1 MLPYTMPNGA
11 KNITVNEQ
19 KIATDSDKNNFFNIV
34 FDLFPELSEFKISSP
49 FHGAFKEKLHLPTDY
64 IMMEDCC
71 QLSKLDIDIC
81 EIMWYNTFTCCNK
94 NIK

>member
-49 FHGAFKEKLHLPTDY
+49 FHGAFKGKITLTHRLYHDGRL
-64 IMMEDCC
+64 
-71 QLSKLDIDIC
+71 LS
-81 EIMWYNTFTCCNK
+81 TFKT
-94 NIK
+94 